1 MEAVTVSPKFQ
12 VVIPRSI
19 REQLGIRAGQKMQ
32 VIPVGGHI
40 MLVPLRPVTEVRGS
54 MPGLSTDV
62 EREEED
68 RV

>member
-1 MEAVTVSPKFQ
+1 MEAVTISPKFQ
-12 VVIPRSI
+12 VVIPRNI
-19 REQLGIRAGQKMQ
+19 RERLGLKAGQKVQM
-32 VIPVGGHI
+32 IPIGDHI

-54 MPGLSTDV
+54 LPGLNTDV

>member
-19 REQLGIRAGQKMQ
+19 RERLKIRAGQKMQ
-32 VIPVGGHI
+32 VIPIGDHI
-40 MLVPLRPVTEVRGS
+40 MLVPLRPVTEVRGAL
-54 MPGLSTDV
+54 PGLNTDV

-68 RV
+68 RA